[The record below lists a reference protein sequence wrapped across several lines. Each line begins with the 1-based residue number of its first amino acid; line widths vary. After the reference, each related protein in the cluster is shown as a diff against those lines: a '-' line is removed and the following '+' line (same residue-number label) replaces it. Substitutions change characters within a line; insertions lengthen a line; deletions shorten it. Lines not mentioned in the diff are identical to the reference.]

1 MEASILTRTHHG
13 DLDGHESRLHSV
25 GGCRGEQDTC
35 HIANGVLLRKLWMYI
50 FVSKFSFSSP
60 FLPYSSVVL
69 NMYVLR
75 RGKVTKKKQHTGT
88 EHNTR
93 NSLVIINY

>member
-1 MEASILTRTHHG
+1 
-13 DLDGHESRLHSV
+13 
-25 GGCRGEQDTC
+25 
-35 HIANGVLLRKLWMYI
+35 
-50 FVSKFSFSSP
+50 
-60 FLPYSSVVL
+60 
-69 NMYVLR
+69 MYVLR